1 MKRPPSDHR
10 VGTEPEESQN
20 RGRRALRSLRGQFPS
35 GSKLALSGTP
45 TAEATEEPEADKL
58 YGHWSCEGDP
68 GEEGK
73 PTALIIFSARP
84 RKGDLRDHLTS
95 LGWVVCCIDM
105 AATTPAN
112 LLDDGLWS
120 CVKRETAIALYDA
133 IWIATPCGSFF
144 PAEREAAGAQTTEKC
159 GVSARTS
166 GRPAHSVKAKATQGV
181 QHPGGQI
188 SQMLQRPP
196 WKRGYLGASRI
207 QIMVKESSRFGS
219 CPR

>member
-20 RGRRALRSLRGQFPS
+20 RGRRALRSLRGRFPS

-144 PAEREAAGAQTTEKC
+144 PLREKQPGPKPL
-159 GVSARTS
+159 R
-166 GRPAHSVKAKATQGV
+166 SVEYPQGL
-181 QHPGGQI
+181 PGD
-188 SQMLQRPP
+188 
-196 WKRGYLGASRI
+196 
-207 QIMVKESSRFGS
+207 
-219 CPR
+219 